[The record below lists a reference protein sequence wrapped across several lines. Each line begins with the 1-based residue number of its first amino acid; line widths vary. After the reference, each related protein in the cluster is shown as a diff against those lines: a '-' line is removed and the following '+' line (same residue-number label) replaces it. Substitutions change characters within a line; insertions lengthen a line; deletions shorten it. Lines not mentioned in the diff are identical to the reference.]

1 MSDENQ
7 EDMLD
12 QLVFRW
18 EGNRDRHETGI
29 TAVAYSC
36 GKDRAEALRAAL
48 APLLRVEGGK
58 EPSLVRV
65 VLREW
70 GEVVLIHRRPAP
82 DATGRQSTLSH
93 ALLGPSEALTP
104 RFCLALS
111 SWQWGQHPA
120 EGLSGSVDRVPRQA
134 LYGAAREQWSQFT
147 QDVPAVEAHLT
158 VAVAQLLRTPNHRVS
173 MRIPEAL
180 GTGKA
185 LAPLLM
191 WGLCG
196 VFEQWI
202 GREHWTFATYDT
214 VDSNALRVVCVPEW
228 RQSATQ
234 DISLERIT
242 FEGHPQDEAH
252 EVAGDLVRCF
262 LRSPSRPH
270 ELGRLMEMCRDAVD
284 RPLRDRL
291 SELRR
296 LLSHGFDMYHDQ
308 AEQGP
313 LMVPSPTSH
322 ASGTWTDER
331 GNAHTA
337 GQDRQSVH
345 GSPDEHVRR
354 VEWADPLETSS
365 SYECTGPGGQEPS
378 GPAPAVPDED
388 PAAEHSYQQPPLPG
402 SPSPLTSLHRQAPL
416 APEPPVEKPP
426 REPSASPAP
435 ADRRSP
441 AADPVLRPGPPL
453 FGVGAPGVSEP
464 RGGPSGQPLPPRPR
478 EVPHTLEK
486 PRTTQPRSPQTDPS
500 TASQE
505 PVRPARRP
513 VMPSRAL
520 PRRAGKLRRLGRL
533 LSPARRRRHRE
544 AMDQAQVILREA
556 RAATA
561 DTTMREAR
569 RREVRQWLGRLP
581 DEVLLDGLGSQ
592 EVTRPTRGLLLDA
605 LADRARWHSL
615 QEADT
620 VCREVLRQGLYL
632 YPLPDEPD
640 ADAQEHALQAA
651 SEDAVWLF
659 HWAVRPYVRHPGLA
673 DALERLLRRL
683 CVKDGPAERHVLE
696 GVLHP
701 RDGELPDLPPQVW
714 VHLVDHLRDGP
725 MPPRAEIGEEQPYR
739 PVAHGHR
746 QGPQH
751 GMHRAEPPDESW
763 KFGCIAMGLLVVLLL
778 LVLAWG
784 WMDG

>member
-1 MSDENQ
+1 MSDDNQ
-7 EDMLD
+7 EEMLD

-65 VLREW
+65 VLRER
-70 GEVVLIHRRPAP
+70 GEVVLIHRRPAR

-111 SWQWGQHPA
+111 SWQWGQDPA
-120 EGLSGSVDRVPRQA
+120 GELSGPVDRVPRQG
-134 LYGAAREQWSQFT
+134 LYGAAREQWRQFT

-180 GTGKA
+180 GTGKT

-252 EVAGDLVRCF
+252 EVAADLVRCF

-270 ELGRLMEMCRDAVD
+270 ELGRLMDMCRDAVD

-291 SELRR
+291 SGLRR
-296 LLSHGFDMYHDQ
+296 LLSHGFDIYHDQ

-313 LMVPSPTSH
+313 LMVPSPTTH

-331 GNAHTA
+331 GNAHAA
-337 GQDRQSVH
+337 GQDRQSGH

-354 VEWADPLETSS
+354 VEWADLPETSR
-365 SYECTGPGGQEPS
+365 SYEGTGSDGQEPS
-378 GPAPAVPDED
+378 GPDPTVPDAD
-388 PAAEHSYQQPPLPG
+388 PAAERSYQQPPLPG
-402 SPSPLTSLHRQAPL
+402 SPPPLTSPPRQVPR
-416 APEPPVEKPP
+416 APEPPVEEALRK
-426 REPSASPAP
+426 PSASPAP
-435 ADRRSP
+435 ADRRPP
-441 AADPVLRPGPPL
+441 AGPQLRPGPPL
-453 FGVGAPGVSEP
+453 FGAGAPGVSEP
-464 RGGPSGQPLPPRPR
+464 REGPSGQLFPPPSR
-478 EVPHTLEK
+478 EVPHTPEK
-486 PRTTQPRSPQTDPS
+486 PRMTPSGSPHTDPA
-500 TASQE
+500 TSQE

-513 VMPSRAL
+513 VVAVRAV
-520 PRRAGKLRRLGRL
+520 PRRAGKLQRLGRL

-544 AMDQAQVILREA
+544 AADQAQGILGDAE
-556 RAATA
+556 AATT
-561 DTTMREAR
+561 DTTMREAG
-569 RREVRQWLGRLP
+569 RREVRRRLSRLP
-581 DEVLLDGLGSQ
+581 DEVLLDRLGSQ
-592 EVTRPTRGLLLDA
+592 DVARPTRDLLLDA

-620 VCREVLRQGLYL
+620 VCREVLRQSLYL

-673 DALERLLRRL
+673 DSLDRLLRRL

-701 RDGELPDLPPQVW
+701 RDGEVPDLPPQVW
-714 VHLVDHLRDGP
+714 VHLVDHLRDGST
-725 MPPRAEIGEEQPYR
+725 PPRAESDEEQPYR

-784 WMDG
+784 WMSG